1 MSEKTQIILFAISL
15 IIMMIEHYFI
25 FQRLDQLEE
34 NQEVLRIAINKIS
47 KGKRTNDYT
56 NTTSHD
62 TEKE

>member
-1 MSEKTQIILFAISL
+1 MSEKTQIILLAFSL
-15 IIMMIEHYFI
+15 IIIVIEHYFI
-25 FQRLDQLEE
+25 FERLDQLER
-34 NQEVLRIAINKIS
+34 NQEVLRNAINKLS